1 MLRIT
6 LLLLLVAQ
14 APARSPEV
22 EKELKAHQGVW
33 RTESSRR
40 DGRDAPEAIAKS
52 ITRTVDGDHV
62 VWRRDGKSFSGSTI
76 VLDPTADPKTI
87 DILADGGPA
96 HDKRVL
102 GIYKLEGDELTICI
116 ADRDQPRP
124 SEFKAE
130 KDSKHT
136 LMVFARE
143 KAQAKKAKP

>member
-22 EKELKAHQGVW
+22 EEELKAHQGVW
-33 RTESSRR
+33 RTESFRR
-40 DGRDAPEAIAKS
+40 DGKDTPEAIAKS
-52 ITRTVDGDHV
+52 ITRAVDGDHV
-62 VWRRDGKSFSGSTI
+62 VWKRDGKSFSGSTI

-96 HDKRVL
+96 RDKRVL
-102 GIYKLEGDELTICI
+102 GVYKLEDDTLTICT
-116 ADRDQPRP
+116 ADPDQPRP
-124 SEFKAE
+124 KDFKAE

-136 LMVFARE
+136 LMVFKRE
-143 KAQAKKAKP
+143 PKKAP